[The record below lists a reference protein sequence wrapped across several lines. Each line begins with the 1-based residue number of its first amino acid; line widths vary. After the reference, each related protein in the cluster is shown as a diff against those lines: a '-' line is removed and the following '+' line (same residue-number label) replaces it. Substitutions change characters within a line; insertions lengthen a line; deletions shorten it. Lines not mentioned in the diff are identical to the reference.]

1 LYSLFSVSC
10 FLTFFISGLT
20 SFVFEI
26 LKLSTLGSAVV
37 SVILTAFFALVNLGV
52 TFLTTFLI
60 FFEIIFLAFL
70 TFLAL
75 TTFFLETFFFHF
87 FVCFAFKDFL

>member
-26 LKLSTLGSAVV
+26 LKLSTFGSVVV

-70 TFLAL
+70 TFLAFYNL
-75 TTFFLETFFFHF
+75 LFRNFFFHF

>member
-37 SVILTAFFALVNLGV
+37 SVILAAFFVLVNLGV
-52 TFLTTFLI
+52 T
-60 FFEIIFLAFL
+60 
-70 TFLAL
+70 
-75 TTFFLETFFFHF
+75 
-87 FVCFAFKDFL
+87 